1 MEVSLAFPHSAPA
14 DVSTPPTNSEIQDQL
29 ARIRSSSAFDA
40 PDRAH
45 KFLTY
50 VVEEALHGRA
60 DRIKAYSIA
69 IEVFGRDATFDAQN
83 DPVVRIEAG
92 RVRRAL
98 ERYYL
103 LAGQKDPILIT
114 MPKGGYVP
122 VFTRFNG
129 AAPGAPGPQPERGW
143 LGVRAPEVPW
153 SIIGIVALAIAGMA
167 LLANLARWEFRSPE
181 PAPLTSAVPD
191 MPQVVVMPFEDLTG
205 TRDSALITRGL
216 TDEVIG
222 QMARFKEIAV
232 IAGRPGDG
240 GVKDQATESD
250 LPLYA
255 LEGRVRADNDKLRLT
270 ARLVSRVDSSVVWT
284 RSFDADLGVR
294 QLLDLEADVAR
305 AVATALAQ
313 PYGVIFQADAAQML
327 QAPPSDW
334 KAYACTLSYYGYRA
348 DLSPQTHASVQSC
361 LKDAVER
368 FPNYATAWA
377 LLSLTFIDELRFR
390 YRLQAPS
397 VPSLDLA
404 FQAAE
409 RAVELDPQ
417 NVRALQAEMLA
428 RFFQGDVE
436 TALAVGE
443 RAFQINPNDTE
454 LSGEYGFR
462 LALSGQWQRGCGL
475 IAETVSR
482 NPGPMGYFQTAL
494 AICSYMDGDYYGAER
509 WARLADLRENAIYR
523 IILIAIL
530 GQQGKLVQANEE
542 RNWLETHAPAFLND
556 LRTEVEM
563 RIHRPQDQER
573 FYDGLRKAGIAIPP
587 QTE

>member
-1 MEVSLAFPHSAPA
+1 MSLAFPHSAPA
-14 DVSTPPTNSEIQDQL
+14 DVSCPPTNSEIQNQL

-50 VVEEALHGRA
+50 VIEEALNGRA

-69 IEVFGRDATFDAQN
+69 IEVFGRDASFDAQN

-122 VFTRFNG
+122 VFTRFHG
-129 AAPGAPGPQPERGW
+129 AEPVAASGLQPKRAW
-143 LGVRAPEVPW
+143 LGERTPQIPW
-153 SIIGIVALAIAGMA
+153 SIVGVVALAIAGMA
-167 LLANLARWEFRSPE
+167 LLANLVRWDFQGPDQT
-181 PAPLTSAVPD
+181 PLESAVPD
-191 MPQVVVMPFEDLTG
+191 MPQVVVKPFEDLTG
-205 TRDSALITRGL
+205 TQESAMLARGL

-232 IAGRPGDG
+232 IAGRPDDA
-240 GVKDQATESD
+240 GVEHQASGSA

-255 LEGRVRADNDKLRLT
+255 LEGRVRADDKKLRLT
-270 ARLVSRVDSSVVWT
+270 ARLVSRADSAVVWT

-313 PYGVIFQADAAQML
+313 PYGIIFQADAAQML

-377 LLSLTFIDELRFR
+377 LLSLTYIDELRFR
-390 YRLQAPS
+390 YRLKAPA
-397 VPSLDLA
+397 PAPIDLA
-404 FQAAE
+404 IQAAE

-443 RAFQINPNDTE
+443 RAFQLNPNDTE

-462 LALSGQWQRGCGL
+462 LALSGQWHRGCGL
-475 IAETVSR
+475 VAETVGR
-482 NPGPMGYFQTAL
+482 NPGPMGYFQAAL
-494 AICSYMDGDYYGAER
+494 AICSYMDGDYSGAER
-509 WARLADLRENAIYR
+509 WAHLADLRENPVYH

-530 GQQGKLVQANEE
+530 GQQGKLAQAQEE
-542 RNWLETHAPAFLND
+542 RNWLQAHAPAFLDD
-556 LRTEVEM
+556 LRTEVAM
-563 RIHRPQDQER
+563 RINRPQDQER
-573 FYDGLRKAGIAIPP
+573 FYDGLRKAGMAIP
-587 QTE
+587 QTH